1 LRRQKAR
8 NPDESLSINLM
19 KVVLHICCGV
29 CAAGAAAVL
38 LGEGHILTGYFYN
51 PNIYPEEEYRL
62 RLEAARRTAEK
73 LKFDLVAGPYDFEKW
88 NSAVTA
94 LGGEPEGGARCS
106 ICYRIRLEKTFGFM
120 RERGAATFTSTLT
133 ISPHKSA
140 AEINRI
146 GIEIGGVNFVS
157 RDFKKKDGFKK
168 AVEKARNWE
177 LYRQNYCGCIYSLQ
191 GTSAQPPFLR

>member
-1 LRRQKAR
+1 M
-8 NPDESLSINLM
+8 NII
-19 KVVLHICCGV
+19 LHICCGV
-29 CAAGAAAVL
+29 CAAGAADML
-38 LGEGHILTGYFYN
+38 LKEGHRVTGYFYN

-73 LKFDLVAGPYDFEKW
+73 LKFELAAGPYEVENW
-88 NSAVTA
+88 NSATAA

-106 ICYRIRLEKTFGFM
+106 ICYRVRLEKTFGFM
-120 RERGAATFTSTLT
+120 QESGANAFTSTLT

-146 GIEIGGVNFVS
+146 GIELGGANFIS
-157 RDFKKKDGFKK
+157 RDFKKKDGFKQ
-168 AVEKARNWE
+168 AMEKARSLE

-191 GTSAQPPFLR
+191 GVRK